1 MEQMELEV
9 NIADV
14 EKKVSK
20 ILKLIKNKDQSENDV
35 FPRDLR
41 KESELVRLVE
51 DFHKQYQSLVAL
63 CDNLKGE
70 LEKKGRG
77 RKGKERLSSST
88 SSSDSE
94 YYSSE
99 DTEKRNRLKSERLKA
114 ANIMKEELEAENTEV
129 SELKHQLASNT
140 EEKEA
145 LVSDYMTA
153 LSKIE
158 DAETINKNLRN
169 EVDEREK
176 ELAALV
182 KMHEVLENQASS
194 LKSEGKEGLLV
205 RVMDLEL
212 EVETLLKRKNDVEE
226 QMSSKISET
235 SQLREERGG
244 MPARILELEGLFPEN
259 GSEAS
264 VGKNYQ
270 AGDEA
275 SAQIVAFKAQVDH
288 LLEELDALKIRNSQ
302 LELHLEGE
310 RQDYLQ
316 SLSQMED
323 QNKTLTGKIADQQ
336 RILKE
341 QEKTINKFIEDSKL
355 VKRWSWS
362 SAGTSNSKLNQHA
375 LERKMQDLAE
385 EFRKK
390 LEDNIRL
397 LYQRIRVAEK
407 IHYENKENFRKIKEK
422 FEQKT
427 VALKERVA
435 IYEVESKKS
444 TGRVEPRITALAGL
458 DSAVRKLE
466 DIENFLT
473 RISNVTK
480 ELVFAKNWASER
492 NKEIRQLRNKM
503 NTVVKQLDDKEE
515 HEFLLSEK
523 VWNLEASLSKEV
535 GEKLNLSEV
544 VSQLEKKIKEKD
556 DRLLGLGEE
565 KREAIR
571 QLCLLIDY
579 YRSCYNGVK
588 EIISNSNVVN
598 RERT

>member
-194 LKSEGKEGLLV
+194 LKSEEKEGLLV

-212 EVETLLKRKNDVEE
+212 EVETLLKQKNDVEE

-235 SQLREERGG
+235 SQLREEKRG
-244 MPARILELEGLFPEN
+244 MHDRILELEGSFAEN

-275 SAQIVAFKAQVDH
+275 SAQIVALKAQVDH
-288 LLEELDALKIRNSQ
+288 LQEELDALKIRNSQ

-341 QEKTINKFIEDSKL
+341 RDKTINKFIEDSKL

-362 SAGTSNSKLNQHA
+362 STGTSNSKLNQHA

-466 DIENFLT
+466 DIENFLI

-480 ELVFAKNWASER
+480 ELVFAKNWASDR
-492 NKEIRQLRNKM
+492 NKEIRQLRHKM

-598 RERT
+598 RKRT

>member
-1 MEQMELEV
+1 MEKMELEM

-35 FPRDLR
+35 FPRDMK

-51 DFHKQYQSLVAL
+51 DFYKQYQSLVAL

-70 LEKKGRG
+70 LEKKARG
-77 RKGKERLSSST
+77 RKGKETVSSST

-99 DTEKRNRLKSERLKA
+99 DTENRSRLKSERLKA
-114 ANIMKEELEAENTEV
+114 ANIIKEELEAANTKV
-129 SELKHQLASNT
+129 SELKHQLASKT

-169 EVDEREK
+169 ELDEREK

-194 LKSEGKEGLLV
+194 LKTEEKEGLLV
-205 RVMDLEL
+205 RAMDLEL
-212 EVETLLKRKNDVEE
+212 EVETLPKQKNDVEE

-235 SQLREERGG
+235 SQLREEKRG
-244 MPARILELEGLFPEN
+244 MHDRILELEGSFPKN
-259 GSEAS
+259 GSGAS
-264 VGKNYQ
+264 IGKNYQ

-275 SAQIVAFKAQVDH
+275 SAQIVALKEQVDH
-288 LLEELDALKIRNSQ
+288 LQEGLDALKIRNSQ

-310 RQDYLQ
+310 RQEYLQ

-323 QNKTLTGKIADQQ
+323 QNMTLTGKIADQQ

-362 SAGTSNSKLNQHA
+362 STGTSNSKLNQHA
-375 LERKMQDLAE
+375 LERKMEDLAE

-407 IHYENKENFRKIKEK
+407 IHYENKENFRKMKEK

-427 VALKERVA
+427 VALKERIA
-435 IYEVESKKS
+435 IYEAESKKS
-444 TGRVEPRITALAGL
+444 TGRVEPGINALAGL
-458 DSAVRKLE
+458 DLAVRKLE
-466 DIENFLT
+466 DNGNFLT

-492 NKEIRQLRNKM
+492 NKEIRQLQSKINS
-503 NTVVKQLDDKEE
+503 VVEQLDDKEE
-515 HEFLLSEK
+515 QEFLLSEK
-523 VWNLEASLSKEV
+523 VWNLEASLSREV
-535 GEKLNLSEV
+535 GEKLNLIEV
-544 VSQLEKKIKEKD
+544 VSQLEKKINEKD

-588 EIISNSNVVN
+588 EIISNSTVVN
-598 RERT
+598 RKRT